1 MQNEEKE
8 HDMTQAHTSKI
19 SHDEEDELRNFVED
33 EHKKEPDYKKGF
45 NVLMQ
50 YWEDLPDD
58 VKEEV
63 DATLKEL
70 GL

>member
-1 MQNEEKE
+1 MEKLINTDGTEEK
-8 HDMTQAHTSKI
+8 D
-19 SHDEEDELRNFVED
+19 
-33 EHKKEPDYKKGF
+33 PDYKKGF

-58 VKEEV
+58 VKVEA